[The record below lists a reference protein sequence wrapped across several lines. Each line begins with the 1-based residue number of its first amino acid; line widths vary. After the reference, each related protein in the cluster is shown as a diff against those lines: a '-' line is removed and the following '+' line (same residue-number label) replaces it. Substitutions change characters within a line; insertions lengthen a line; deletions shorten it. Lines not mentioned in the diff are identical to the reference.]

1 MSGAA
6 GSGLL
11 LPSLDDLIDAA
22 GRRAGIHAV
31 LDAADKL
38 HGQLEDAEY
47 RASFAPAPTFYAQ
60 CVCGSVM
67 TVHGELDEDDREA
80 IRDWDDT
87 HAYCQQGAL

>member
-1 MSGAA
+1 MTA

-11 LPSLDDLIDAA
+11 LPTLDELISAA
-22 GRRAGIHAV
+22 GHRAGIHAV

-38 HGQLEDAEY
+38 HGQLEDAET

-60 CVCGSVM
+60 CACGSVM
-67 TVHGELDEDDREA
+67 TVHGDVDDEDYDA

-87 HAYCQQGAL
+87 HAYCQQDAS